1 MNEPFDEFKKVN
13 KENLSDQI
21 IRQIKEMI
29 EKGVLKPEDRL
40 PPERELALKLGVSR
54 LPLREALKI
63 LQFINVL
70 ELRPGEGYVVKG
82 LETANLLD
90 ILEDALEPGQN
101 ILNDLKEMRVTLE
114 VKATELACLRRTDKD
129 LKRMLEAI
137 EEMEIA
143 VNDNDD
149 ERIIKASLNYH
160 NSIMKASHNKL
171 FIAILACFS
180 DLINEGRKQ
189 SLIIKGRYR
198 LSIDE
203 HRAIYEAIK
212 ERDVKTATELMKVH
226 LETSYYNL

>member
-1 MNEPFDEFKKVN
+1 MNESFDEFKKVN

-29 EKGVLKPEDRL
+29 EKGILKPEDKL
-40 PPERELALKLGVSR
+40 PPERDLAQKLGVSR

-70 ELRPGEGYVVKG
+70 DLRPGEGYVVKG

-90 ILEDALEPGQN
+90 ILENAVEPGQN
-101 ILNDLKEMRVTLE
+101 ILNDLKEMRITLE
-114 VKATELACLRRTDKD
+114 VKATELACMRRTDKD

-143 VNDNDD
+143 VNSNDD
-149 ERIIKASLNYH
+149 EKIIRASLNYH
-160 NSIMKASHNKL
+160 NSLMKASHNKL

-180 DLINEGRKQ
+180 DVINEGRKQ

-203 HRAIYEAIK
+203 HRAIYEAVK
-212 ERDVKTATELMKVH
+212 ERDVKTATELMKLH